1 MRLMEI
7 KDFVLIAL
15 AFLGWSWGILQFFI
29 NRKSQR
35 KDKLADRRFE
45 VYSGYMKKTDELMN
59 NVRTDPNMIYGI
71 STDFYKEILT
81 GDEEQINSALIRF
94 NEKLQEFV
102 KKASEPLLILRQELS
117 SLLLVCSK
125 ELRPLIEQY
134 RFLAT
139 DFNNEFQNVLGT
151 ISTNDTQKMQEKLT
165 TMGHDTRWK
174 QFVTLN
180 EDILITMRKE
190 LGYE

>member
-1 MRLMEI
+1 MET
-7 KDFVLIAL
+7 KDLILISL
-15 AFLGWSWGILQFFI
+15 AFLGWSWGIFQFFI

-35 KDKLADRRFE
+35 KDKMIDRRFE
-45 VYSGYMKKTDELMN
+45 VYSDYMKKTDELMN

-71 STDFYKEILT
+71 STEFYKEILT
-81 GDEEQINSALIRF
+81 GDEEQINQALIKF
-94 NEKLQEFV
+94 NEKLHEFV
-102 KKASEPLLILRQELS
+102 KNASEPLMILKQELS
-117 SLLLVCSK
+117 SLLLVCSN

-151 ISTNDTQKMQEKLT
+151 LSTNDAQKMQEKLT

-174 QFVTLN
+174 QFESLN
-180 EDILITMRKE
+180 EDVLLIMRKE